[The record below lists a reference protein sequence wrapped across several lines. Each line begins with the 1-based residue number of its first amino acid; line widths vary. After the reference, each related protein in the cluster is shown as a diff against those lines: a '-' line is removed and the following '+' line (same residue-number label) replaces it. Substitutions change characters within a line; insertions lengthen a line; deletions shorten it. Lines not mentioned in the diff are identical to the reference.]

1 MKKKFLEKIVINV
14 GIGRLSQ
21 KPHFKDKL
29 LPEVMEQLATL
40 SGQRGAI
47 RQSKKSISNFK
58 TRAGDPVGIQITLRG
73 KKMEDFFEKLIHIVF
88 PRVKDFRGI
97 DEKSIDGMG
106 NLNIGFREQY
116 VFPEID
122 IDRSN
127 VSFGIQ
133 VTVVPIDKDRA
144 RAIDFY
150 KSFHVPLKS

>member
-21 KPHFKDKL
+21 KPQLKDKV
-29 LPEVMEQLATL
+29 LPEVMEQLATIA
-40 SGQRGAI
+40 GQRGAV
-47 RQSKKSISNFK
+47 RRSKKSISNFK

-73 KKMEDFFEKLIHIVF
+73 KKMEDFFEKLIHIAF

-97 DEKSIDGMG
+97 DEKSIDEMG

-116 VFPEID
+116 VFPEIN

-127 VSFGIQ
+127 VSFGMQ
-133 VTVVPIDKDRA
+133 VTVVPLDKHRV

-150 KSFHVPLKS
+150 KSSHVPLKN

>member
-21 KPHFKDKL
+21 KPQFKDKV
-29 LPEVMEQLATL
+29 LPEVMEQLAKIA
-40 SGQRGAI
+40 GQRGAV
-47 RQSKKSISNFK
+47 RRSKKSISNFK

-73 KKMEDFFEKLIHIVF
+73 KKMEDFFEKLIHIAF

-97 DEKSIDGMG
+97 DEKSIDEMG

-116 VFPEID
+116 VFPEIN

-127 VSFGIQ
+127 VSFGMQ
-133 VTVVPIDKDRA
+133 VTVVPLDKHRV

-150 KSFHVPLKS
+150 KSSHVPLKS